1 MKKRKYNN
9 RVDSSLENVWKNGE
23 TYQGNDGRTK
33 RKKQRLE
40 RRSVFG
46 GPYKSETSGSAV
58 TVWIT
63 TDRPSVWAVRGYHG
77 IEPKTNRHV
86 YGEKK

>member
-1 MKKRKYNN
+1 MEKWRDLPEKRRTN
-9 RVDSSLENVWKNGE
+9 KN
-23 TYQGNDGRTK
+23 K
-33 RKKQRLE
+33 KKQRLK